1 MNMYGIKLV
10 NPINPS
16 SEYVAPIIF
25 FANIG
30 KIGPCNP

>member
-1 MNMYGIKLV
+1 MYGTKFV

-16 SEYVAPIIF
+16 SEYVAPITF
-25 FANIG
+25 FAKIG